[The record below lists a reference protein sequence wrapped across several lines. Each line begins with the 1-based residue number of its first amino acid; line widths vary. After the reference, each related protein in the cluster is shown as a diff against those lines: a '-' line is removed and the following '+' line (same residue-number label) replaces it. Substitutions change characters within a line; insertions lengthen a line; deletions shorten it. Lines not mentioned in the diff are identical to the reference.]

1 MYNVIGHTGSNN
13 IGLIESENDRL
24 ISQISNGKL
33 LMSGA
38 RRDGR
43 NPSTG
48 ARSSRKSG
56 IATTYVTGYPPN
68 FSVQNESPIY

>member
-1 MYNVIGHTGSNN
+1 MYNVIGHTGSNI
-13 IGLIESENDRL
+13 IGLIEAQNDRP
-24 ISQISNGKL
+24 ISKISNGTL
-33 LMSGA
+33 NMSGA

-56 IATTYVTGYPPN
+56 IATTYETGYEPN
-68 FSVQNESPIY
+68 FSKQNQSPIY

>member
-1 MYNVIGHTGSNN
+1 MYNVIGHTGTNY
-13 IGLIESENDRL
+13 IGLIENQNDRP
-24 ISQISNGKL
+24 ISKISNGTL
-33 LMSGA
+33 NMSGA

-56 IATTYVTGYPPN
+56 IATTFETGYQPN
-68 FSVQNESPIY
+68 FSKQNETLIY